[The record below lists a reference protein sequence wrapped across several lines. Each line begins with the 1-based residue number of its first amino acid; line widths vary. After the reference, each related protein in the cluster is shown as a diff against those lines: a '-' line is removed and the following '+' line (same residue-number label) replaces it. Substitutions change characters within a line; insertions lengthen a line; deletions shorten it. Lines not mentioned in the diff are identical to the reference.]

1 MRSVLRRFGRVTE
14 IRGLRGIAQHHA
26 YLLDTMN
33 IIDKPDAVPRDT
45 EPQDGMENPTAS
57 VAEAFTS
64 IASLPAVRVQ
74 ADVRN
79 LSLTVLTVLAVIFA
93 LHWGRAFFIPLM
105 LGIIISYALSPLVN
119 RMQKWRIPR
128 AIGAAVLLIGMVGG
142 TGSLVYSL
150 SDDAAQLIE
159 TLPDAAGKFRKAL
172 RKEWG
177 TSSGSMEKMQKA
189 AGQLESAANETITPA
204 ATAPKGVTRV
214 LIEKPKL
221 NITDHLWTGTMGAA
235 VFAGQAVMVLFLTYF
250 LLVSGDTFRRKLAR
264 ISGPTLSKKKITLH
278 VLDEI
283 TTQIQRYLLVQI
295 FTSILVGV
303 ATWLAFLWIGLEH
316 AAIWGIVSGVFN
328 MIPYLGPVIVT
339 GGTGLVGFLQFGT
352 VGMALAVSGISLAIT
367 SLEGYLLTPWL
378 TGRASRL
385 NAVMVFVGV
394 LFWGWLW
401 GVWGLLLGVPIIMMI
416 KAICDRVEDFKPVGE
431 LLGK

>member
-1 MRSVLRRFGRVTE
+1 
-14 IRGLRGIAQHHA
+14 
-26 YLLDTMN
+26 MN
-33 IIDKPDAVPRDT
+33 TVAKSDAPSPSSETQSDV
-45 EPQDGMENPTAS
+45 ENRA
-57 VAEAFTS
+57 VIVEEAVTS
-64 IASLPAVRVQ
+64 IASIPAIRVQ
-74 ADVRN
+74 ADVRS
-79 LSLTVLTVLAVIFA
+79 LSLTVLTVLAVIFM
-93 LHWGRAFFIPLM
+93 LHWARAFFIPLM
-105 LGIIISYALSPLVN
+105 LGVMISYAFSPLVN
-119 RMQKWRIPR
+119 LMQKWRIPR
-128 AIGAAVLLIGMVGG
+128 AIGAAVLLIGIVGG

-159 TLPDAAGKFRKAL
+159 TLPDAAEKFRNTL

-177 TSSGSMEKMQKA
+177 TTEGAMEQMQKA
-189 AGQLESAANETITPA
+189 AVQLESAANETITPA

-214 LIEKPKL
+214 LIEKSKL
-221 NITDHLWTGTMGAA
+221 NISDYLWTGTVGAT

-250 LLVSGDTFRRKLAR
+250 LLVSGDIFRRKLVR
-264 ISGPTLSKKKITLH
+264 ITGPTLSKKKITLQ

-283 TTQIQRYLLVQI
+283 TAQIQRFLMVQI

-316 AAIWGIVSGVFN
+316 AAIWGIVSGAFN

-339 GGTGLVGFLQFGT
+339 GGSGLVGFLQFET
-352 VGMALAVSGISLAIT
+352 VGMALAVAGISLVIT

-378 TGRASRL
+378 TGRASRM

-416 KAICDRVEDFKPVGE
+416 KAICDRVEEFKPVGE

>member
-1 MRSVLRRFGRVTE
+1 MNTAAIPDTPSPSSEVQYAVENRAIFVEEAVT
-14 IRGLRGIAQHHA
+14 
-26 YLLDTMN
+26 T
-33 IIDKPDAVPRDT
+33 
-45 EPQDGMENPTAS
+45 TAS
-57 VAEAFTS
+57 Q
-64 IASLPAVRVQ
+64 PAVRVQ
-74 ADVRN
+74 ADVHN
-79 LSLTVLTVLAVIFA
+79 LALTVLTVLAVIFV
-93 LHWGRAFFIPLM
+93 LHWARAFFIPLM
-105 LGIIISYALSPLVN
+105 LGVMISYAFSPLVN
-119 RMQKWRIPR
+119 LMQKWRIPR
-128 AIGAAVLLIGMVGG
+128 AIGAAVLLAGIVGG
-142 TGSLVYSL
+142 TGFLVYSL
-150 SDDAAQLIE
+150 SDEAAQFIE
-159 TLPDAAGKFRKAL
+159 TLPDAAEKFRKAL

-177 TSSGSMEKMQKA
+177 TTEGAMEQMQKA
-189 AGQLESAANETITPA
+189 AVQFESAANETITPA

-214 LIEKPKL
+214 LIEKSKL
-221 NITDHLWTGTMGAA
+221 NISDYLWTGTVGAA

-250 LLVSGDTFRRKLAR
+250 LLVSGDIFRRKLVR
-264 ISGPTLSKKKITLH
+264 ITGPTLSKKKITLQ

-283 TTQIQRYLLVQI
+283 TAQIQRYLLVQI
-295 FTSILVGV
+295 FTSIVVGV

-316 AAIWGIVSGVFN
+316 AAIWGIVSGAFN

-352 VGMALAVSGISLAIT
+352 VGMALAVAGISLVIT

-378 TGRASRL
+378 TGRAGRM

-416 KAICDRVEDFKPVGE
+416 KAICDRVEDLKPVGE

>member
-1 MRSVLRRFGRVTE
+1 
-14 IRGLRGIAQHHA
+14 
-26 YLLDTMN
+26 MN
-33 IIDKPDAVPRDT
+33 TAAIPDALPPSS
-45 EPQDGMENPTAS
+45 EPSHDIENRAVIIEEAVTTA
-57 VAEAFTS
+57 V
-64 IASLPAVRVQ
+64 SLPAVHASVDIRS
-74 ADVRN
+74 
-79 LSLTVLTVLAVIFA
+79 LSLTVLTVLAVIFV
-93 LHWGRAFFIPLM
+93 LHWARDFFIPLM
-105 LGIIISYALSPLVN
+105 LGVMISYAFSPLVN
-119 RMQKWRIPR
+119 QMQKWRIPR
-128 AIGAAVLLIGMVGG
+128 AIGAAVLLAGIVGG

-150 SDDAAQLIE
+150 SDEAAQFVE
-159 TLPDAAGKFRKAL
+159 TLPDAAQKFRKAL

-177 TSSGSMEKMQKA
+177 TTDGAMEQMQKA
-189 AGQLESAANETITPA
+189 AIQLESAANETITPT

-214 LIEKPKL
+214 LIEKQKL
-221 NITDHLWTGTMGAA
+221 NISDYLWTGTLGAA

-250 LLVSGDTFRRKLAR
+250 LLVSGDTFRRKLVR
-264 ISGPTLSKKKITLH
+264 ITGPTLSKKKVTLH

-283 TTQIQRYLLVQI
+283 TVQIQRYLLVQI

-352 VGMALAVSGISLAIT
+352 VSMALVVAGISLVIT
-367 SLEGYLLTPWL
+367 TLEGYLLTPWL
-378 TGRASRL
+378 TGRASRM

-401 GVWGLLLGVPIIMMI
+401 GVWGLLLGVPIMMMI
-416 KAICDRVEDFKPVGE
+416 KALCDRVEDFKPVGE

>member
-1 MRSVLRRFGRVTE
+1 MRSVLCRFGRVTE
-14 IRGLRGIAQHHA
+14 IRGLRQIAQHRT
-26 YLLDTMN
+26 YQLDTMT
-33 IIDKPDAVPRDT
+33 IIDKQDAVPQDS
-45 EPQDGMENPTAS
+45 EPQDGMESPTIG
-57 VAEAFTS
+57 VEAVTS

-105 LGIIISYALSPLVN
+105 LGIMISYAFSPLVN
-119 RMQKWRIPR
+119 WMQKWRIPR
-128 AIGAAVLLIGMVGG
+128 AIGAAVLLISIVGG

-150 SDDAAQLIE
+150 SDDAVQLIE
-159 TLPDAAGKFRKAL
+159 TLPDAAKKFRKTL

-204 ATAPKGVTRV
+204 TTTPRGVTRV

-221 NITDHLWTGTMGAA
+221 NITDHLWTGTVGAA

-250 LLVSGDTFRRKLAR
+250 LLVSGDTFRRKLVK
-264 ISGPTLSKKKITLH
+264 ISGPTLSKKKITLR

-283 TTQIQRYLLVQI
+283 TAQIQRYLLVHI

-316 AAIWGIVSGVFN
+316 AAIWGIASGVFN
-328 MIPYLGPVIVT
+328 MIPYLGPAIVT
-339 GGTGLVGFLQFGT
+339 GGTGLVGLLQFGT
-352 VGMALAVSGISLAIT
+352 VGMALAVAGISLAIT

-416 KAICDRVEDFKPVGE
+416 KAICDRVDDFKSVGE

>member
-1 MRSVLRRFGRVTE
+1 
-14 IRGLRGIAQHHA
+14 
-26 YLLDTMN
+26 MN
-33 IIDKPDAVPRDT
+33 TPAIPDAPPTSSEAPHDL
-45 EPQDGMENPTAS
+45 ENRA
-57 VAEAFTS
+57 VIVEE
-64 IASLPAVRVQ
+64 AVRVQ
-74 ADVRN
+74 ADIHN
-79 LSLTVLTVLAVIFA
+79 LALTVLAVLAVIFV
-93 LHWGRAFFIPLM
+93 LHWARAFFIPLM
-105 LGIIISYALSPLVN
+105 LGIMISYALSPIVN
-119 RMQKWRIPR
+119 RVQKWRIPR
-128 AIGAAVLLIGMVGG
+128 AIGAAVLLIGIVGG

-150 SDDAAQLIE
+150 SDEAAQFIE
-159 TLPDAAGKFRKAL
+159 TLPDAAEKFRKAL

-177 TSSGSMEKMQKA
+177 TTEGAMEQMQKA
-189 AGQLESAANETITPA
+189 AVQLESAANETITPA

-221 NITDHLWTGTMGAA
+221 NISDYLWTGTLGAA
-235 VFAGQAVMVLFLTYF
+235 VFAGQALMVLFLTYF

-264 ISGPTLSKKKITLH
+264 ITGPTLSKKKVTLQ

-283 TTQIQRYLLVQI
+283 TAQIQRYLLVQI
-295 FTSILVGV
+295 FASIVVGV

-352 VGMALAVSGISLAIT
+352 VSMALVVAGISLVIT
-367 SLEGYLLTPWL
+367 TLEGYLLTPWL
-378 TGRASRL
+378 TGRASRM

-401 GVWGLLLGVPIIMMI
+401 GVWGLLLGVPVIMMI
-416 KAICDRVEDFKPVGE
+416 KAICDRVEDLKPVGE

>member
-1 MRSVLRRFGRVTE
+1 
-14 IRGLRGIAQHHA
+14 
-26 YLLDTMN
+26 MN
-33 IIDKPDAVPRDT
+33 TAAIPDALPPSSEAPHDL
-45 EPQDGMENPTAS
+45 ENRA
-57 VAEAFTS
+57 VIVEEAVTS
-64 IASLPAVRVQ
+64 IASLPAARVQ
-74 ADVRN
+74 ADVHN
-79 LSLTVLTVLAVIFA
+79 LALTVLAVLAVIFV
-93 LHWGRAFFIPLM
+93 LHWARAFFIPLM
-105 LGIIISYALSPLVN
+105 LGVMISYAFSPLVN

-128 AIGAAVLLIGMVGG
+128 AIGAAVLLIGIVCG
-142 TGSLVYSL
+142 TGTLVYSL
-150 SDDAAQLIE
+150 SDEAAQLIE
-159 TLPDAAGKFRKAL
+159 TLPEAAQKFRKAL

-177 TSSGSMEKMQKA
+177 TTDGAMEQMQKA
-189 AGQLESAANETITPA
+189 AVQLESAANETITPA

-221 NITDHLWTGTMGAA
+221 NITDHLWTGTLGAA

-250 LLVSGDTFRRKLAR
+250 LLVSGDTFRRKLVR
-264 ISGPTLSKKKITLH
+264 ITGPTLSKKKVTLQ

-283 TTQIQRYLLVQI
+283 TAQIQRYLLVQI
-295 FTSILVGV
+295 FTSIVVGV

-352 VGMALAVSGISLAIT
+352 VSMALAVAGISLVIT
-367 SLEGYLLTPWL
+367 TLEGYLLTPWL
-378 TGRASRL
+378 TGQASRM

-401 GVWGLLLGVPIIMMI
+401 GVWGLLLGVPIMMMI
-416 KAICDRVEDFKPVGE
+416 KALCDRVEDFKPVGE

>member
-1 MRSVLRRFGRVTE
+1 MSNAA
-14 IRGLRGIAQHHA
+14 I
-26 YLLDTMN
+26 
-33 IIDKPDAVPRDT
+33 PDALPLSSESPHDMGNRAVI
-45 EPQDGMENPTAS
+45 
-57 VAEAFTS
+57 AEEAVTS

-74 ADVRN
+74 ADVHN
-79 LSLTVLTVLAVIFA
+79 LALTVLAVLAAIFV
-93 LHWGRAFFIPLM
+93 LHWARAFFIPLM
-105 LGIIISYALSPLVN
+105 LGVMISYAFSPLVN

-128 AIGAAVLLIGMVGG
+128 AIGAAVLLAGIVGG

-150 SDDAAQLIE
+150 SDEAAEWVE
-159 TLPDAAGKFRKAL
+159 TLPDAAQKFRKAL

-177 TSSGSMEKMQKA
+177 TTEGAMEQMQKA
-189 AGQLESAANETITPA
+189 AVQLESAANETITPV
-204 ATAPKGVTRV
+204 ATAPEGVTRV

-221 NITDHLWTGTMGAA
+221 NITDHLWTGTLGAV

-250 LLVSGDTFRRKLAR
+250 LLVSGDIFRRKLVR
-264 ISGPTLSKKKITLH
+264 ITGPTLSKKKVTLQ

-283 TTQIQRYLLVQI
+283 TAQIQRYLLVQI
-295 FTSILVGV
+295 FTSIVVGV

-316 AAIWGIVSGVFN
+316 AAIWGIVSGIFN

-352 VGMALAVSGISLAIT
+352 VSMALMVAGISLVIT
-367 SLEGYLLTPWL
+367 TLEGYLLTPWL
-378 TGRASRL
+378 TGRASRM

-401 GVWGLLLGVPIIMMI
+401 GVWGLLLGVPIMMMI
-416 KAICDRVEDFKPVGE
+416 KAICDRVEDLKPVGE

>member
-1 MRSVLRRFGRVTE
+1 MNTVAIPAMPPPRSDTQHDVENRALTVDEVVTS
-14 IRGLRGIAQHHA
+14 
-26 YLLDTMN
+26 M
-33 IIDKPDAVPRDT
+33 
-45 EPQDGMENPTAS
+45 AS
-57 VAEAFTS
+57 P
-64 IASLPAVRVQ
+64 PAVRVPV
-74 ADVRN
+74 DVRS
-79 LSLTVLTVLAVIFA
+79 LSLTVLTVLAIIFV
-93 LHWGRAFFIPLM
+93 LHWARAFFIPLM
-105 LGIIISYALSPLVN
+105 LGVMISYAFSPLVN

-128 AIGAAVLLIGMVGG
+128 AIGAAVLLIGVVGG
-142 TGSLVYSL
+142 TGSLAYSL

-159 TLPDAAGKFRKAL
+159 TLPDAAEKFRKTL

-177 TSSGSMEKMQKA
+177 ATEGAMEQMQKA
-189 AGQLESAANETITPA
+189 AVQLESAANETITPA

-214 LIEKPKL
+214 LIEKSKL
-221 NITDHLWTGTMGAA
+221 NISDYLWTGTLGAA

-250 LLVSGDTFRRKLAR
+250 LLVSGDTFRRKLVR
-264 ISGPTLSKKKITLH
+264 ITGPTLSKKKITLQ

-283 TTQIQRYLLVQI
+283 TAQIQRYLMVQI

-316 AAIWGIVSGVFN
+316 AAIWGIVSGAFN

-339 GGTGLVGFLQFGT
+339 GGTGLVGLLQFGT
-352 VGMALAVSGISLAIT
+352 VGMALTVAGISLVIT
-367 SLEGYLLTPWL
+367 TLEGYLLTPWL
-378 TGRASRL
+378 TGRASRM

>member
-1 MRSVLRRFGRVTE
+1 
-14 IRGLRGIAQHHA
+14 
-26 YLLDTMN
+26 MN
-33 IIDKPDAVPRDT
+33 TAAIPDALPPSS
-45 EPQDGMENPTAS
+45 EPHDLENRA
-57 VAEAFTS
+57 VIVEEAVTS

-74 ADVRN
+74 ADVHN
-79 LSLTVLTVLAVIFA
+79 LALTVLTVLAVIFV
-93 LHWGRAFFIPLM
+93 LHWARAFFIPLM
-105 LGIIISYALSPLVN
+105 LGVMISYAFSPIVN

-128 AIGAAVLLIGMVGG
+128 AIGAAVLLIGIVGG
-142 TGSLVYSL
+142 TGALVYSL
-150 SDDAAQLIE
+150 SDEAAQWIE
-159 TLPDAAGKFRKAL
+159 TLPDAAQKFRKAL

-177 TSSGSMEKMQKA
+177 TTDGAMEQMQKA
-189 AGQLESAANETITPA
+189 AIQLESAANETITPA

-221 NITDHLWTGTMGAA
+221 NITDHLWTGTLGAA

-250 LLVSGDTFRRKLAR
+250 LLVSGDTFRRKLVR
-264 ISGPTLSKKKITLH
+264 ITGPTLSKKKVTLQ

-283 TTQIQRYLLVQI
+283 TAQIQRYLLVQI
-295 FTSILVGV
+295 FTSIVVGV

-352 VGMALAVSGISLAIT
+352 VSMALAVAGISLVIT
-367 SLEGYLLTPWL
+367 TLEGYLLTPWL
-378 TGRASRL
+378 TGRASRM

-401 GVWGLLLGVPIIMMI
+401 GVWGLLLGVPIMMMI
-416 KAICDRVEDFKPVGE
+416 KALCDRVEDLKPVGE

>member
-1 MRSVLRRFGRVTE
+1 
-14 IRGLRGIAQHHA
+14 
-26 YLLDTMN
+26 MN
-33 IIDKPDAVPRDT
+33 TAATPDAPPTRSEAPHD
-45 EPQDGMENPTAS
+45 PENRA
-57 VAEAFTS
+57 VIVEEAVTS
-64 IASLPAVRVQ
+64 TASLPAVRVQ
-74 ADVRN
+74 ADVHN
-79 LSLTVLTVLAVIFA
+79 LALTVLTVLAVIFV
-93 LHWGRAFFIPLM
+93 LHWARAFFIPLM
-105 LGIIISYALSPLVN
+105 LGVMISYAFSPIVN

-128 AIGAAVLLIGMVGG
+128 AIGAAVLLAGIVGG

-150 SDDAAQLIE
+150 SDEAAQLIE
-159 TLPDAAGKFRKAL
+159 TLPDAAQKFRKAL

-177 TSSGSMEKMQKA
+177 TTDGAMEQMQKA
-189 AGQLESAANETITPA
+189 AVQLESAANETITPA

-221 NITDHLWTGTMGAA
+221 NITDHLWTGTLGAA

-250 LLVSGDTFRRKLAR
+250 LLVSGDTFRRKLVR
-264 ISGPTLSKKKITLH
+264 ITGPTLSKKKVTLQ

-283 TTQIQRYLLVQI
+283 TVQIQRYLLVQI

-352 VGMALAVSGISLAIT
+352 VSMALAVAGISLVIT
-367 SLEGYLLTPWL
+367 TLEGYLLTPWL
-378 TGRASRL
+378 TGRASRM

-401 GVWGLLLGVPIIMMI
+401 GVWGLLLGVPIMMMI
-416 KAICDRVEDFKPVGE
+416 KALCDRVEDFKSVGE

>member
-1 MRSVLRRFGRVTE
+1 
-14 IRGLRGIAQHHA
+14 
-26 YLLDTMN
+26 MN
-33 IIDKPDAVPRDT
+33 TVAKSDAPSPSSETQSDV
-45 EPQDGMENPTAS
+45 ENRA
-57 VAEAFTS
+57 VIVEEAVTS
-64 IASLPAVRVQ
+64 IASIPAIRVQ
-74 ADVRN
+74 ADVRS
-79 LSLTVLTVLAVIFA
+79 LSLTVLTVLAVIFM
-93 LHWGRAFFIPLM
+93 LHWARAFFIPLM
-105 LGIIISYALSPLVN
+105 LGVMISYAFSPLVN
-119 RMQKWRIPR
+119 LMQKWRIPR
-128 AIGAAVLLIGMVGG
+128 AIGAAMLLIGIVGG

-159 TLPDAAGKFRKAL
+159 TLPDAAEKFRNTL

-177 TSSGSMEKMQKA
+177 TTEGAMEQMQKA
-189 AGQLESAANETITPA
+189 AVQLESAANETITPA

-214 LIEKPKL
+214 LIEKSKL
-221 NITDHLWTGTMGAA
+221 NISDYLWTGTVGAT

-250 LLVSGDTFRRKLAR
+250 LLVSGDIFRRKLVR
-264 ISGPTLSKKKITLH
+264 ITGPTLSKKKITLQ

-283 TTQIQRYLLVQI
+283 TAQIQRFLMVQI

-316 AAIWGIVSGVFN
+316 AAIWGIVSGAFN

-339 GGTGLVGFLQFGT
+339 GGSGLVGFLQFET
-352 VGMALAVSGISLAIT
+352 VGMALAVAGISLVIT

-378 TGRASRL
+378 TGRASRM

-416 KAICDRVEDFKPVGE
+416 KAICDRVEEFKPVGE